1 MPPAASAVNR
11 HALAAAAATPRF
23 AAGQLVAF
31 HGVAGA
37 VARSE
42 DLLATRALEHAERD
56 AVTGAVVVRLC
67 DHFEDRGSCN
77 RGHKCRFAHRV
88 VAATQPLSQLRP
100 ADEHLRRFPAANA
113 VSCATDPA
121 DIHSVSQGPAAA
133 RVSPLALA
141 FAGHRGSD
149 AQPVVSASA
158 HFAVAIVGQSAG
170 PGIPEFSSQPDTGSA
185 YSGAGSS
192 RSDRSV
198 VTTSRG
204 WRHAAY
210 DAAPRSLA

>member
-100 ADEHLRRFPAANA
+100 ADEHLRRFPTANA
-113 VSCATDPA
+113 VSCAMDA
-121 DIHSVSQGPAAA
+121 SDIHSVSQGAATTGGLAPAL
-133 RVSPLALA
+133 SPLAVA
-141 FAGHRGSD
+141 FSSCQ

-158 HFAVAIVGQSAG
+158 HFAA
-170 PGIPEFSSQPDTGSA
+170 SSQLKGGSTDPLSVTWS
-185 YSGAGSS
+185 SG
-192 RSDRSV
+192 SDRSV
-198 VTTSRG
+198 VATSRG

-210 DAAPRSLA
+210 DAAPRSQASDLRH

>member
-1 MPPAASAVNR
+1 MPSAASAVNR
-11 HALAAAAATPRF
+11 HTLAAAAATPRF

-88 VAATQPLSQLRP
+88 VAATQPRP
-100 ADEHLRRFPAANA
+100 AEHLRRFPAANA
-113 VSCATDPA
+113 VSCATDAA
-121 DIHSVSQGPAAA
+121 DICSLSQGPAAA